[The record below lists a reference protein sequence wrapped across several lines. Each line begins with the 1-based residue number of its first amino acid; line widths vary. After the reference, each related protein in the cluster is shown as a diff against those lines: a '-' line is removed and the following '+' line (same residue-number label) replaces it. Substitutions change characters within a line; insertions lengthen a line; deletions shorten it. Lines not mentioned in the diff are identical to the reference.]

1 MVNSIFRLKNPDWCV
16 ALKGLIRDYIYK
28 ETAPTTFSVGLEVKN
43 FYIVKRSTKQ
53 PRRLVERDFATG
65 SSYYH

>member
-1 MVNSIFRLKNPDWCV
+1 MFFSEQALL
-16 ALKGLIRDYIYK
+16 LKGLIWDHMYK
-28 ETAPTTFSVGLEVKN
+28 ETAPTTFSVDLEHKN